1 MIKID
6 LHIHTSAAF
15 YEKNY
20 DFSLNKLREY
30 VTKNKLNVIAITNH
44 NHFDREQ
51 FLTIKKSLNN
61 QIVLPGVEVD
71 LENSHLLLIGD
82 VNDVDNISDSCELL
96 SKEIKTEKD
105 TISYEKFVDIFPN
118 YKQYILIPHYK
129 KSPAMQSTTINKFKG
144 ILKCGEVRS
153 AKQFEIIKKQCD
165 KLVPVLFS
173 DIRITDDLVFLPVRN
188 TYIDISKYEFTTL
201 KLALSDKNKVFIN
214 NLKEDEEFE
223 FLPNG
228 TTASTKLNV
237 IIGKRSSGK
246 TYNLEQIYESRE
258 CNNIKYIR
266 QFSLTGQSEETKFKE
281 LLNKEQIELI
291 DQYLMPL
298 KNITDKILDIDE
310 FYDKKIDDYLSSLK
324 EYAENQALQ
333 DAYSKS
339 KLFNEILFN
348 PIDNLD
354 TKDIIM
360 AVKKLLESEN
370 NYELIDKYINRN
382 DLKKLLN
389 VLINKRKEEYKIF
402 KLKKEVDTII
412 KYTKKKL
419 SEKSSSKR
427 IQDVDLYNIEKNR
440 IMIKKYDYICN
451 KLKEERLVNSVDV
464 YRFKTNLYVSAYKN
478 TSELKK
484 QLHLAIPLKEV
495 FSLYNEP
502 YRYVKQ
508 LQKISLEK
516 NDIYKAIINFNVEVL
531 NDKNLSLSGGERA
544 EYNLLRELKDSEN
557 YDIVLLDEPEASF
570 DNPFIKEYIIDIIK
584 NISNKTTVFL
594 STHNNTLGILL
605 KPNKIIYTKVCEN
618 GMFKVFTGNFGDKY
632 LKTKENEL
640 LESYDNI
647 LDVMEAG
654 ENAYEERREIYESFK
669 NR

>member
-1 MIKID
+1 
-6 LHIHTSAAF
+6 
-15 YEKNY
+15 
-20 DFSLNKLREY
+20 
-30 VTKNKLNVIAITNH
+30 
-44 NHFDREQ
+44 
-51 FLTIKKSLNN
+51 
-61 QIVLPGVEVD
+61 
-71 LENSHLLLIGD
+71 
-82 VNDVDNISDSCELL
+82 
-96 SKEIKTEKD
+96 
-105 TISYEKFVDIFPN
+105 
-118 YKQYILIPHYK
+118 
-129 KSPAMQSTTINKFKG
+129 
-144 ILKCGEVRS
+144 
-153 AKQFEIIKKQCD
+153 
-165 KLVPVLFS
+165 
-173 DIRITDDLVFLPVRN
+173 
-188 TYIDISKYEFTTL
+188 
-201 KLALSDKNKVFIN
+201 
-214 NLKEDEEFE
+214 
-223 FLPNG
+223 
-228 TTASTKLNV
+228 
-237 IIGKRSSGK
+237 
-246 TYNLEQIYESRE
+246 
-258 CNNIKYIR
+258 
-266 QFSLTGQSEETKFKE
+266 
-281 LLNKEQIELI
+281 
-291 DQYLMPL
+291 
-298 KNITDKILDIDE
+298 
-310 FYDKKIDDYLSSLK
+310 
-324 EYAENQALQ
+324 
-333 DAYSKS
+333 
-339 KLFNEILFN
+339 
-348 PIDNLD
+348 
-354 TKDIIM
+354 
-360 AVKKLLESEN
+360 
-370 NYELIDKYINRN
+370 
-382 DLKKLLN
+382 
-389 VLINKRKEEYKIF
+389 
-402 KLKKEVDTII
+402 
-412 KYTKKKL
+412 
-419 SEKSSSKR
+419 
-427 IQDVDLYNIEKNR
+427 
-440 IMIKKYDYICN
+440 MIKKYDYICN